1 MTTNGGS
8 SPRVATRS
16 LPTGGSSRHKKIATL
31 TAVLARQV
39 AGVSN
44 LAEAQLL
51 IDAGRTARMA

>member
-1 MTTNGGS
+1 MKTS
-8 SPRVATRS
+8 SKRS
-16 LPTGGSSRHKKIATL
+16 I
-31 TAVLARQV
+31 QV